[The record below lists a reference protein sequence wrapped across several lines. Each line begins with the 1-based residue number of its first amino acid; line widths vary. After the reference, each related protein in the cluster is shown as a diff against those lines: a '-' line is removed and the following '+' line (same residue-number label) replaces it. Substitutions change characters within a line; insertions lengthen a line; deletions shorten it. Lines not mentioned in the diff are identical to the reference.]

1 VRKLLLLT
9 VGGAIG
15 YVLGARAGR
24 PAYDRIVAS
33 FGRLTSAVGLDRA
46 GTTVRTATVDL
57 KDAVADRA
65 STSVRDAA
73 EGAATG
79 IHDLAESVRKEAPPD
94 EAPA

>member
-1 VRKLLLLT
+1 MRKLLLLT
-9 VGGAIG
+9 AGGAVG

-33 FGRLTSAVGLDRA
+33 YGRLTSALGLDKA

-65 STSVRDAA
+65 TANVRDAG
-73 EGAATG
+73 EGAAAG
-79 IHDLAESVRKEAPPD
+79 IHDVADSVRKDAPHD
-94 EAPA
+94 KTSA

>member
-1 VRKLLLLT
+1 MRKLLLFT
-9 VGGAIG
+9 AGGAVG

-33 FGRLTSAVGLDRA
+33 YSHLTSAVGLDRA

-65 STSVRDAA
+65 STTVRDAA
-73 EGAATG
+73 EGAAAG
-79 IHDLAESVRKEAPPD
+79 IHDVADTVRKDAPHD
-94 EAPA
+94 EASA